1 MSPGLIKS
9 RGVRRNLYFGHN
21 CFSVIAKVSLSARA
35 KGKAD
40 AGYSYFNQTL
50 TVRGKLF
57 VGIYSR
63 TYNWA
68 WLLLDGLYKASCC
81 VIM

>member
-1 MSPGLIKS
+1 MSPGLIKVEACAETYIS
-9 RGVRRNLYFGHN
+9 DTIN

-50 TVRGKLF
+50 TVHGKLF

-63 TYNWA
+63 THNWA
-68 WLLLDGLYKASCC
+68 WLLLDGLCRAFMLC
-81 VIM
+81 